1 MPDKYLHLR
10 LTGPSEEIQYT
21 STSGGPKTKLPTR
34 NRQTHG
40 AYIQSKLRTAWEESE
55 NEFATYHSERN
66 GIYLEF
72 QSSPGFEM
80 AVKSLENLQQGI
92 RLCNVRVETIQLDTP
107 SSATKTIIFATVYIP
122 NSKRKEFFSKV
133 EKYLKEDT
141 NKGNPKN
148 APLLES
154 IDELRKALL
163 IKSFWLDD
171 STLIPGED
179 QSWCEVWLRGDDD
192 EVIKRF
198 DNLLATQHI
207 NSKSGYIRFPER
219 TVKLV
224 SVSQS
229 QLENIT
235 RNSDDIAEYRKA
247 KDTAEFLLSQNP
259 AEQTEWV
266 NDLIDRL
273 EVNNQSQVV
282 ICLLDTGVNNGHPLI
297 EPVLSGADCQSVISE
312 WGTND
317 HDKHGTLM
325 AGLSAYGDLQ
335 SKLENSEPI
344 RINHLL
350 ESVKILPPTGQNDP
364 ELWGDITS
372 QAISLAEIQSPDK
385 KRISCLAT
393 TAEDTRD
400 RGRPSSW
407 SAAID
412 QITSGVNNTGKKLL
426 LISTGNITDFNQ
438 IANYPDSQISDSIHD
453 PAQAWNALTIGAFTQ
468 LTELKDP
475 TLSGYLPVAQ
485 TNQLSPF
492 STTSMIWEDK
502 WPIKPEVV
510 FEGGNVA
517 VDPSGF
523 ATECDDLKLISTFY
537 KPNEKLLE
545 AFCMTS
551 AATAQAS
558 YFAAQIQ
565 TQYPDY
571 WPETIRAL
579 IVHSAEWPEA
589 LRNQFAVNNS
599 KTELKKALK
608 SCGYGVPNLNRALY
622 CASNSLT
629 LIAETEIQPF
639 EKVYNQEKK
648 RTDYKTKDMHLYNLP
663 WPIDELQNLGEIEV
677 EMRITLSYFVEPGPG
692 EVGWK
697 DRYRYASHTLRFDI
711 NSPTETQDEFIRRIN
726 IATRDEENGKPDTS
740 SAADYWVFGS
750 QNRDKGSI
758 HSDIWRGNASELAS
772 SNLIAISPKIGW
784 WRERHHLHRYNKKT
798 RYSLI
803 ISIKTPTE
811 NVDIYTPVAIQI
823 TQPITIPIGT
833 QD

>member
-1 MPDKYLHLR
+1 MPDKYPHLR
-10 LTGPSEEIQYT
+10 LTGPNEEIQYT
-21 STSGGPKTKLPTR
+21 STSGGPKTILPTR
-34 NRQTHG
+34 DRQAHG
-40 AYIQSKLRTAWEESE
+40 EYIQSKLRTAWEESE
-55 NEFATYHSERN
+55 NEFVTYHSERN

-92 RLCNVRVETIQLDTP
+92 RLCNVRIGTEQLDSN
-107 SSATKTIIFATVYIP
+107 SSEIRSIVFATVYIP
-122 NSKRKEFFSKV
+122 NSKRKEFFGKV

-141 NKGNPKN
+141 KKGNPKN
-148 APLLES
+148 ASLLES

-171 STLIPGED
+171 TTLIPSED

-198 DNLLATQHI
+198 DKLLAMQNI

-247 KDTAEFLLSQNP
+247 KDTAEFLLSQRP

-297 EPVLSGADCQSVISE
+297 EPVLSSANCQSVNSD

-335 SKLENSEPI
+335 SKIESSEPI
-344 RINHLL
+344 KINHLL
-350 ESVKILPPTGQNDP
+350 ESVKILPPTGQNGP

-385 KRISCLAT
+385 KRISCIAT
-393 TAEDTRD
+393 TADDTRD

-407 SAAID
+407 SGAID
-412 QITSGVNNTGKKLL
+412 QITSGVYNTEKKLL
-426 LISTGNITDFNQ
+426 LISAGNITDFNQ

-453 PAQAWNALTIGAFTQ
+453 PAQAWNSLTIGAFTQ
-468 LTELKDP
+468 LTEITDP
-475 TLSGYLPVAQ
+475 TLSGYSPVAQ
-485 TNQLSPF
+485 TNELSPF
-492 STTSMIWEDK
+492 STTSMTWEDK

-517 VDPSGF
+517 VDSSGF
-523 ATECDDLKLISTFY
+523 ATECDDLKLVSTFH

-551 AATAQAS
+551 AATAQAAH
-558 YFAAQIQ
+558 FAAQIQ
-565 TQYPDY
+565 AQYPNY

-579 IVHSAEWPEA
+579 IVHSAEWPDA
-589 LRNQFAVNNS
+589 LKNQFAVNNS
-599 KTELKKALK
+599 KTEIKKVLK
-608 SCGYGVPNLNRALY
+608 SCGYGIPNLNRALY

-629 LIAETEIQPF
+629 LIAEAEIQPF

-648 RTDYKTKDMHLYNLP
+648 RTDYKTKDMHLYTLP

-677 EMRITLSYFVEPGPG
+677 EMRITLSYFIEPGPG

-711 NSPTETQDEFIRRIN
+711 NSPTETQDEFVRRIN
-726 IATRDEENGKPDTS
+726 IATRNEDNGKPDTS
-740 SAADYWVFGS
+740 SAADYWVIGS

-758 HSDIWRGNASELAS
+758 HSDIWQGTASELAS

-798 RYSLI
+798 KYSLI
-803 ISIKTPTE
+803 ISIKTPEE

-823 TQPITIPIGT
+823 TQPVSIPIGT
-833 QD
+833 